1 MKLQVLA
8 AAAVLSLSFGTAA
21 LADGKVSVQLN
32 APVAQ
37 KTSVIAGGAV
47 FWCEGSSCSAFD
59 APSRAGTVATCKAVA
74 KKVGAV
80 SSFGIANKSLDSDDL
95 AKCNAAAATQTA
107 SR

>member
-1 MKLQVLA
+1 MKLQTLA
-8 AAAVLSLSFGTAA
+8 AAAVLSLSFAGAA
-21 LADGKVSVQLN
+21 LADGKVSVQLT

-47 FWCEGSSCSAFD
+47 FWCEGATCSAFD
-59 APSRAGTVATCKAVA
+59 APSRAGTIATCKAVV

-80 SSFGIANKSLDSDDL
+80 ASFGIANKSLDSDEL
-95 AKCNAAAATQTA
+95 AKCNAAATTQTA